1 MDPLS
6 ISASVLGLLNISGA
20 VLGSCYRFVG
30 KVKDA
35 ESDVD
40 RVIRQVGSLTT
51 ILEDLGRLCEE
62 GKCTSKGLENLG
74 GENGALARIEKCLAE
89 LKLRLAGAAGPMSFR
104 RKLQWPLD
112 SKKVREILDKVT
124 AEVPLVQLALDGDNH
139 AKTKGILDAVQETR
153 TREEREAI
161 LNWLRCTDPTVKHVA
176 SRKLHQPGSNTWA
189 LDAEAFTEW
198 KTTPGQ
204 VLWLHGIPGAG
215 KTIICSTIIDH
226 IEGICK
232 AQPGARLAYYYFDF
246 GDRSSQNLSHV
257 LRCLL
262 WQLSSQDDLVSAP
275 VLDLYADCDNGR
287 KQVSDERLA
296 SALSE
301 VLQGGQQAFI
311 ILDALDECAPEERDG
326 FFDVLLDHIGRGPAK
341 ANFLITSRKE
351 SDIEE
356 RMTEVQDVVKLHII
370 PIFTGD
376 VTTDIRLYVATQ
388 LSTQRA
394 TRGWHDKALRKEVED
409 AIAER
414 AQGM

>member
-6 ISASVLGLLNISGA
+6 ISVAVLGLLKVAGT
-20 VLGSCYRFVG
+20 VLNSCYRFVG

-40 RVIRQVGSLTT
+40 RVMRHVGSLTA
-51 ILEDLGRLCEE
+51 ILEDLGRVCEE
-62 GKCTSKGLENLG
+62 GKCTSKGLEGLG
-74 GENGALARIEKCLAE
+74 GENGTLARIEKCLRE
-89 LKLRLAGAAGPMSFR
+89 LEVRLVGAAGPMSFR

-112 SKKVREILDKVT
+112 TKKVREILDRIT

-139 AKTKGILDAVQETR
+139 AKTEQILDAVQKTR
-153 TREEREAI
+153 AREEREDI

-189 LDAEAFTEW
+189 LNAAAFTEW

-226 IEGICK
+226 VEEICK

-246 GDRSSQNLSHV
+246 GDQSSQNLGHV

-262 WQLSSQDDLVSAP
+262 WQLSSQDLFVSAP
-275 VLDLYADCDNGR
+275 VLDLYAASDNGR

-296 SALSE
+296 STLSK
-301 VLQGGQQAFI
+301 VLQGIQQAFI
-311 ILDALDECAPEERDG
+311 ILDALDECAEEERHH
-326 FFDVLLDHIGRGPAK
+326 FFDLLLDHIGSGPAK

-351 SDIEE
+351 PDIAE
-356 RMTEVQDVVKLHII
+356 RMGELREVVKLHAM
-370 PIFTGD
+370 PVLTGD
-376 VTTDIRLYVATQ
+376 VATDIRLYVATQ

-394 TRGWHDKALRKEVED
+394 TRAWDNQALRKEVED
-409 AIAER
+409 TIAER